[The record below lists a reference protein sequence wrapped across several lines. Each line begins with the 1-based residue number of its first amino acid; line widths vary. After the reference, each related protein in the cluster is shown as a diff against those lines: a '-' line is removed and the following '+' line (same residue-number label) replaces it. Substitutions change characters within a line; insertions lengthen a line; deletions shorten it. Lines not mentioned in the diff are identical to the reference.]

1 MLGSHIGPT
10 HSHTTHRTHTLSFRA
25 ITALFGHAGLEW
37 DLTET
42 TPEEREVLKSWSA
55 YYKANRELL
64 HNGKMIRV
72 EQPDDSAFVHGVV
85 AQDKSRAI
93 FAFAALRAMPGMT
106 PNAVRI
112 EGLDPAAN
120 YRVKMVQPA
129 GAPQYVHRQMPKWL
143 DGVVLTGA
151 ALSRVGLRPPILAP
165 ENAIL
170 IEAERI

>member
-1 MLGSHIGPT
+1 MLT
-10 HSHTTHRTHTLSFRA
+10 
-25 ITALFGHAGLEW
+25 
-37 DLTET
+37 
-42 TPEEREVLKSWSA
+42 SWAS

-93 FAFAALRAMPGMT
+93 FTLATLRGMPAMT
-106 PNAVRI
+106 PNALRI
-112 EGLDPAAN
+112 EGLEAAAN

-151 ALSRVGLRPPILAP
+151 ALAKVGLRPPILAP